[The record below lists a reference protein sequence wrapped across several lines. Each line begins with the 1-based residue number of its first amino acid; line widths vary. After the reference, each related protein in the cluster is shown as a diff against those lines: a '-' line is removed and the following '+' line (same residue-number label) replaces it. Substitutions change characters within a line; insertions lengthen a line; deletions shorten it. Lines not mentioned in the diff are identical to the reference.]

1 MTRDLQKAVAR
12 VEQLPAEQQDAIAAL
27 IFEELEDEQRW
38 DEAFARSA
46 DALAKLAAEAEEED
60 RQGLTEELDPDAL

>member
-1 MTRDLQKAVAR
+1 MTRNLQKAIAR
-12 VEQLPAEQQDAIAAL
+12 VEQLPADQQDAIAAL

-46 DALAKLAAEAEEED
+46 DVLAKLAAEAE
-60 RQGLTEELDPDAL
+60 A